1 MERTSR
7 RAIQGEG
14 VAEATAGELALSLL
28 DIHHMWLETREG
40 GEIDVREG
48 LCGHREPD
56 IKDPVLTLPK
66 EGSGFA
72 LESWE
77 LMI

>member
-1 MERTSR
+1 M
-7 RAIQGEG
+7 
-14 VAEATAGELALSLL
+14 ALSLL
-28 DIHHMWLETREG
+28 DVHHMWLETWEG
-40 GEIDVREG
+40 GRSGGREG
-48 LCGHREPD
+48 LCGRRELD
-56 IKDPVLTLPK
+56 KDPVLTLPK

>member
-1 MERTSR
+1 M
-7 RAIQGEG
+7 
-14 VAEATAGELALSLL
+14 ALSLL
-28 DIHHMWLETREG
+28 DIHHMWLETWEG
-40 GEIDVREG
+40 GEIGGREG
-48 LCGHREPD
+48 LCGRRELD

-77 LMI
+77 LMV

>member
-1 MERTSR
+1 M
-7 RAIQGEG
+7 
-14 VAEATAGELALSLL
+14 ALSLL
-28 DIHHMWLETREG
+28 DIHHMWLETWEG
-40 GEIDVREG
+40 GEIGGREG
-48 LCGHREPD
+48 LCGRRELD
-56 IKDPVLTLPK
+56 IKDPVLTLPN

>member
-1 MERTSR
+1 M
-7 RAIQGEG
+7 
-14 VAEATAGELALSLL
+14 ALSLL
-28 DIHHMWLETREG
+28 DVHHMWLETWEG
-40 GEIDVREG
+40 GEIGGREG
-48 LCGHREPD
+48 LCGRRELD